1 MYLRFP
7 LLINRPKMNS
17 DTDYVLIYKAEA
29 GLCTATLGRNTG
41 KNKSMGLDPVEC
53 SDRDIFH
60 ELFHILG
67 FLHEHQ
73 RGDRDNYVTINW
85 QNIPINYNSQFVALS
100 KSKTLGMPY
109 DATSITHY
117 TWDQGANPIGA
128 SSITS
133 KVVIFHLK

>member
-1 MYLRFP
+1 MGKSKYL
-7 LLINRPKMNS
+7 K
-17 DTDYVLIYKAEA
+17 
-29 GLCTATLGRNTG
+29 
-41 KNKSMGLDPVEC
+41 LDPVAC

-60 ELFHILG
+60 ELFHVLG

-73 RGDRDNYVTINW
+73 RVDHSDHVTINW
-85 QNIPINYNSQFVALS
+85 QNIPYNYNSQFVTLS

-117 TWDQGANPIGA
+117 TWDQAANPIGA

-133 KVVIFHLK
+133 KVLIFHLK

>member
-1 MYLRFP
+1 MCRAS
-7 LLINRPKMNS
+7 IGQNN
-17 DTDYVLIYKAEA
+17 
-29 GLCTATLGRNTG
+29 G
-41 KNKSMGLDPVEC
+41 KSKYIRLDPVAC

-60 ELFHILG
+60 ELFHVLG

-73 RGDRDNYVTINW
+73 RVDRNDHVTINW
-85 QNIPINYNSQFVALS
+85 QNIPYNYNSQFVTLS

-117 TWDQGANPIGA
+117 TWDQAANPIGA

-133 KVVIFHLK
+133 KVLIFHLK